1 MKGVAAVVER
11 GTEFAYDVFISY
23 AHEDDAWVWNW
34 LVPRLK
40 REGLQVCIDGECFE
54 PGAPSLTEMERA
66 VIQSRKTLL
75 VLTPEYLS
83 SEWSEFENIL
93 AQTLDPAAR
102 RRRVIP
108 LLLKQ
113 CDLPPR
119 IGMLTYADFTRQE
132 EWEAQLE
139 RVVAAIRGELQL
151 PEVGPPLD
159 QLQGAEEPSSIVS
172 SVHDTAVVRALLT
185 AAFDDEELTT
195 LCYDDFGPVYEEFSA
210 GMSKRQ
216 KIQRLL
222 DYCERHIQTE
232 KLLELV
238 QKHNPA
244 QYARFK
250 DRLSSQQREGD

>member
-1 MKGVAAVVER
+1 VVELD
-11 GTEFAYDVFISY
+11 TEFAYDVFISY
-23 AHEDDAWVWNW
+23 SHKDDAWGWNW

-40 REGLQVCIDGECFE
+40 REGLKVCIDRECFE

-66 VIQSRKTLL
+66 VIQSRKTLI
-75 VLTPEYLS
+75 VLTPEYLA
-83 SEWSEFENIL
+83 SEWCEFENIL

-139 RVVAAIRGELQL
+139 RVVAAVRGELQL

-159 QLQGAEEPSSIVS
+159 QLLDAEEPTSIVS
-172 SVHDTAVVRALLT
+172 FMHDTAVVRALLT
-185 AAFDDEELTT
+185 AALDDEELTT
-195 LCYDDFGPVYEEFSA
+195 LCYDHFSPVYEEFSV

-222 DYCERHIQTE
+222 EHCECHVQMD
-232 KLLELV
+232 KLLELI

-250 DRLSSQQREGD
+250 GRLSS